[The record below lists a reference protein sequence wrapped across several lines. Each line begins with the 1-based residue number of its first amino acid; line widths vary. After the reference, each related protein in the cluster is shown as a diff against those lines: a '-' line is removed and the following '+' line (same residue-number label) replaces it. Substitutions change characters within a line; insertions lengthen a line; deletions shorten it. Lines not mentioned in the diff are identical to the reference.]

1 MISCYSKRWANWGI
15 SWEHSRENRT
25 SCIAQLPSIPDPS
38 WIHLQLVQLCFQ
50 LSVAASEVC
59 LGWRPSCSLVRAQ
72 HTQRLTFGN
81 KTRKRAFQL
90 PALSPSALLSP
101 SPSSTVTWCIY
112 AYFVFR
118 RLSPCCPCCAYSSRW
133 CLALGFEVWWMWWL
147 SDDLSWRLQRLQH
160 TVAMCS
166 DM

>member
-112 AYFVFR
+112 IYICILCVSQAFSMLSMLCLFFEMVLGPWFR
-118 RLSPCCPCCAYSSRW
+118 S
-133 CLALGFEVWWMWWL
+133 VMNVMTQWWPEL
-147 SDDLSWRLQRLQH
+147 EAAAAA
-160 TVAMCS
+160 TYCS
-166 DM
+166 DV